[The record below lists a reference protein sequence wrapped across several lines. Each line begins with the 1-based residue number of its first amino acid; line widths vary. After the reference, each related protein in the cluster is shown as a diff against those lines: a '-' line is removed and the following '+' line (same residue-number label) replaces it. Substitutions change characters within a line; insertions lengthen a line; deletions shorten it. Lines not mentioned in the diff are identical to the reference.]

1 MNVPLE
7 CKYFLHDA
15 CCKDSPSTAGKML
28 KLVCTHATK
37 NGMQLEI
44 QKQYFYLESQSH
56 HSSARFLEPTFT
68 DNCFL
73 KQMCDAVNPCKNIRK
88 KINKDNIS

>member
-1 MNVPLE
+1 
-7 CKYFLHDA
+7 
-15 CCKDSPSTAGKML
+15 
-28 KLVCTHATK
+28 
-37 NGMQLEI
+37 MQLEI

-73 KQMCDAVNPCKNIRK
+73 KQMCDAVNPYKNIRK
-88 KINKDNIS
+88 KNKGNIS